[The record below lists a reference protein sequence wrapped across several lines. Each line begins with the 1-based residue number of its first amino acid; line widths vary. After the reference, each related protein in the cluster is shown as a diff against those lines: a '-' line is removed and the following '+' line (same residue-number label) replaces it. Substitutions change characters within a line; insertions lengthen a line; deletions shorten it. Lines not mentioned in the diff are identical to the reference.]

1 MFLHIAKF
9 QEIVTGDSF
18 SSPSSFSSGESAFK
32 SMTIP
37 YGYAKY
43 PMVHRV
49 KDIPEEVPMS
59 ILYGSRSWVD
69 SATGFSIKYLRRK
82 SFVDVQIIPGAGHHI
97 YSDQP
102 ERFNWT
108 ISEICDQ
115 VAREDGLSVEEVQPP
130 EFPEIDE
137 TETFWNPKNSKNK

>member
-1 MFLHIAKF
+1 
-9 QEIVTGDSF
+9 
-18 SSPSSFSSGESAFK
+18 
-32 SMTIP
+32 MTIP
-37 YGYAKY
+37 FGYAKY
-43 PMVHRV
+43 PMIHRV
-49 KDIPEEVPMS
+49 KDIDSAVPMT

-69 SATGFSIKYLRRK
+69 STTGYNIKYLRQK

-108 ISEICDQ
+108 VSDICNQ
-115 VAREDGLSVEEVQPP
+115 VAREDGLPVEDVSPP

-137 TETFWNPKNSKNK
+137 TESFWHPKQYSKNEVD